1 MSPIFLPAR
10 ALAARLALQLGRP
23 DDAGRA
29 LDGVTAEG
37 DAEVT
42 ALRAWLAYE
51 PRGDYAGLAATLD
64 DPKAGSLNR
73 ADLAGIVKPLRWV
86 VAHHASMT
94 AKDVA
99 ELKPSA
105 SFGGAR
111 PAGRLRHG
119 DGGRR
124 GQAETFGKGWGDVS
138 LKPARALRLARLAR
152 LTGKG
157 EEADRLSK
165 IAVEQGT
172 VVPSA
177 LVERVLVLCGL
188 GKAADAL
195 ALLGRYSLL
204 APDEQPWLRAYVTAQ
219 SGEADRRQEQ
229 VEALEEPDKKAP
241 WPVRRDALLAMAAVA
256 DKRAKPWLKELLKE
270 RPNDPDVLGVAKVL
284 K

>member
-1 MSPIFLPAR
+1 
-10 ALAARLALQLGRP
+10 
-23 DDAGRA
+23 
-29 LDGVTAEG
+29 
-37 DAEVT
+37 VT

-51 PRGDYAGLAATLD
+51 RGDYAGLAATLE
-64 DPKAGSLNR
+64 DPKAGALDR

-86 VAHHASMT
+86 VAHRASMT

-99 ELKPSA
+99 ELKTLGELGELGPLVA
-105 SFGGAR
+105 FDMAME
-111 PAGRLRHG
+111 AGEVTT
-119 DGGRR
+119 
-124 GQAETFGKGWGDVS
+124 AETFGKGWGDVGQ
-138 LKPARALRLARLAR
+138 KPARALRLARLAR

-188 GKAADAL
+188 GKATDAL

-219 SGEADRRQEQ
+219 SGKVADAKKQ
-229 VEALEEPDKKAP
+229 VEALKEPDKKAA

-256 DKRAKPWLKELLKE
+256 DKRAKPWLKDLLKE